1 MADNPITTP
10 LPADLPTDWVYGQ
23 TIGPQ
28 GTDVGLTQQHG
39 YNYLMQQV
47 NAAQQAAT
55 QIGEAFSGLP
65 SLGSDGKIPASQLPA
80 MNYDPAGSAAA
91 VQANLDAHTGN
102 KSNPHGVTASQV
114 GAVPIGFYGDDID
127 NLVTAGFYRVQ
138 AGQNLPAGIDYGNI
152 IVARTPAADTV
163 LQIAVSYGNQFMYFR
178 GGVAKSPSNEWQSW
192 SKVSIDGHTHDAS
205 QIVSGI
211 LPVSRGGTGVP
222 TIAQLAQSLFP
233 TSIGSLPDTS
243 YNFAITGPQ
252 WNGNGYMSF
261 QALMSQITANGGC
274 RIATGS
280 YAGVSTEQDSS
291 SGPAKVFNLP
301 FVPKALIIVER
312 LDEER
317 TSDINSG
324 PTIWIAIN
332 GATYVAPTYSG
343 GNQRGC
349 AEFVWSGATV
359 SVSGYGW
366 KYPNWNG
373 STYDWFALG

>member
-55 QIGEAFSGLP
+55 QIGQAFSGLP

-80 MNYDPAGSAAA
+80 MNYDPAGSAAT
-91 VQANLDAHTGN
+91 VQTNLDAHVNN
-102 KSNPHGVTASQV
+102 KSNPHGVTAEQV
-114 GAVPIGFYGDDID
+114 GADAAGSAATVQT
-127 NLVTAGFYRVQ
+127 NLTNHINNKNNPHGVTAAQVG
-138 AGQNLPAGIDYGNI
+138 AK
-152 IVARTPAADTV
+152 ADF
-163 LQIAVSYGNQFMYFR
+163 S
-178 GGVAKSPSNEWQSW
+178 
-192 SKVSIDGHTHDAS
+192 
-205 QIVSGI
+205 I
-211 LPVSRGGTGVP
+211 LPVSQGGTGVP
-222 TIAQLAQSLFP
+222 TLAQLAQSLFP
-233 TSIGSLPDTS
+233 TSIGSLPDSS

-274 RIATGS
+274 RIASGS
-280 YAGVSTEQDSS
+280 YVGVSTAEGSS

-301 FVPKALIIVER
+301 FVAKALIIVTR
-312 LDEER
+312 SASDR
-317 TSDINSG
+317 SSDINSG
-324 PTIWIAIN
+324 PKLWIAIS
-332 GATYVAPTYSG
+332 GATYVAPTYSS

-349 AEFVWSGATV
+349 AEFVWSGTTV
-359 SVSGYGW
+359 TVSGYDA